1 MCFEWT
7 IRPSDGPGPSHR
19 PQGAAGSF
27 PAGANAEV
35 APTLGGYVAHFTALT
50 GTPGTG
56 KTTAAQMMATKRPAI
71 EVHDLAS
78 RSGQYGPP
86 GGPREVDLDRLARW
100 MRRNPPGRSNTLV
113 VGHLAHLLPVQDVVI
128 LRCHPI
134 ELARRLKGR
143 PGLTPD
149 QLRENVA
156 AEAIDLVA
164 YEARRTPGRCWEID
178 TTHRTPAQVAREAD
192 RLLRRRPV
200 PRMGTVDWLSD
211 PTVTAYLLP

>member
-1 MCFEWT
+1 
-7 IRPSDGPGPSHR
+7 
-19 PQGAAGSF
+19 
-27 PAGANAEV
+27 
-35 APTLGGYVAHFTALT
+35 VAHFTAMT

-56 KTTAAQMMATKRPAI
+56 KTSAARIMAPNMPAL
-71 EVHDLAS
+71 EVQDLAS
-78 RSGQYGPP
+78 RSGQSGPS
-86 GGPREVDLDRLARW
+86 GGPREVDLDRLGRW

-128 LRCHPI
+128 LRCHPL

-149 QLRENVA
+149 ELRENVV

-164 YEARRTPGRCWEID
+164 YEALRTPGRCWEID
-178 TTHRTPAQVAREAD
+178 TTHRTPAQVAREAL

-200 PRMGTVDWLSD
+200 PKVGTVDWLSD